1 MIHKY
6 LLFPRI
12 LAAFRKVQGS
22 STTPNNELRNNGY
35 WQGTRRKTMITVLTI
50 EIIGED
56 ESLTLMNHRSPFEVH
71 PVE

>member
-35 WQGTRRKTMITVLTI
+35 WQETRRKTMITVLTI

-56 ESLTLMNHRSPFEVH
+56 ESLYINESSITI
-71 PVE
+71 

>member
-12 LAAFRKVQGS
+12 LAAFRKVQDS

-35 WQGTRRKTMITVLTI
+35 WQETRRKTMITVLTI

-56 ESLTLMNHRSPFEVH
+56 ESLYINESSITI
-71 PVE
+71 